1 MRLYAPAKLNLF
13 LHVTGRRED
22 GYHELQT
29 LFQLIDYAD
38 CLTIEPREDDRFEYA
53 DDADGDF
60 GESNLCLRAAEL
72 ARKRHPEGCG
82 ASIFLNKEIAVGA
95 GLGGGSSDAAAVL
108 HGLNR
113 LWGQPWSTEE
123 LAAMGLEL
131 GADVPL
137 FVYGRTAWA
146 EGGGREAH
154 AGGPS
159 GGFCTGFADPVGGEY
174 GRGVP
179 VPRIDTMERP
189 HQNGRAGRALGEQ
202 RVRGIAPI
210 AAAGGGDTLGL
221 VAPQSACGDDGFR
234 RLGLRVVRG
243 SRRGRVRA
251 GALSAGM
258 EWTGRCGSRA
268 LAPAGAG
275 GDVKDVGPSPSQVK
289 ARGFDPRIRRFE
301 SCRPSHFPNSWTGT

>member
-38 CLTIEPREDDRFEYA
+38 CLTIEPREDGRFEYA

-82 ASIFLNKEIAVGA
+82 ASVFLNKEIAVGA

-146 EGGGREAH
+146 EGVGEKLTPVDRPAGFALVLPTPSEVSTAEVYQSLELTQWSAPIKMGELDAH
-154 AGGPS
+154 WGSNVFEELLRSRLPEVGTRLDWLRRRAPAAMTGS
-159 GGFCTGFADPVGGEY
+159 GGSVFAWFEDREEAESVLALCPPEW
-174 GRGVP
+174 
-179 VPRIDTMERP
+179 
-189 HQNGRAGRALGEQ
+189 NGR
-202 RVRGIAPI
+202 V
-210 AAAGGGDTLGL
+210 AAG
-221 VAPQSACGDDGFR
+221 
-234 RLGLRVVRG
+234 
-243 SRRGRVRA
+243 
-251 GALSAGM
+251 
-258 EWTGRCGSRA
+258 
-268 LAPAGAG
+268 LAH
-275 GDVKDVGPSPSQVK
+275 SPLLAQE
-289 ARGFDPRIRRFE
+289 A
-301 SCRPSHFPNSWTGT
+301 T